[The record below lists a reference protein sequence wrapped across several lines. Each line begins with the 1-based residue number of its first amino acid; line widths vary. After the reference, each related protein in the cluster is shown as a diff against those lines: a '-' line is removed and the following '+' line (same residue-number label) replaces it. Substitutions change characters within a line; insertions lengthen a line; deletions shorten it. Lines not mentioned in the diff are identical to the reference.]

1 MMERLKKLDVGILF
15 ATLVLVV
22 FGIVFVYSS
31 SFAVAEHRFGGG
43 DFFLSRQAFRAVLGL
58 LCFLVFTVVDYHV
71 FGRIGG
77 VLYIG
82 SVLLLVYVL
91 TLPEEAAVNGAK
103 RWVKIGVFRMQVSE
117 FARMGLLIMLAK
129 QLSTMGDRIK
139 EWGVFLKM
147 IMLIGVVCGLVV
159 LEPDFSTAALIA
171 GISLTVLFVAGAR
184 VTHLAALGI
193 SVIPMAVVAIT
204 STPYRRQRLMGFLH
218 MESHEQD
225 LGYQTQQSLI
235 GLGNGGM
242 FGVGLGQ
249 GEQKLMFLP
258 EPHTDF
264 LFSILGEEIGL
275 IGLLIVFAIYGFL
288 IYRGMRVARHAPDAM
303 GRFLAFGFT
312 FTIATYVMV
321 HAMVNTGLV
330 PTTGVPM
337 PFLSY
342 GGMSLVFAMSAMGI
356 LLNISTQTMDR
367 TAPARIPVRSR
378 PKWKSSPKRT
388 RKNVRTRR

>member
-1 MMERLKKLDVGILF
+1 MERLKKLDVGILVS
-15 ATLVLVV
+15 TLVLVV

-31 SFAVAEHRFGGG
+31 SFAVAEQRFGGA
-43 DFFLSRQAFRAVLGL
+43 DFFLSRQAIRAVLGL
-58 LCFLVFTVVDYHV
+58 FCFLLFAVVDYHAI
-71 FGRIGG
+71 GRLGG
-77 VLYIG
+77 IFYVA

-91 TLPEEAAVNGAK
+91 TLPEESAVNGAK
-103 RWVKIGVFRMQVSE
+103 RWVKIGLFRMQVSE
-117 FARMGLLIMLAK
+117 LARMGLLIMLAK
-129 QLSTMGDRIK
+129 QLSTMGDRVR

-147 IMLIGVVCGLVV
+147 VMLIGVVCGLVV
-159 LEPDFSTAALIA
+159 LEPDFSTAVLIA

-184 VTHLAALGI
+184 FTHLVGLGL
-193 SVIPMAVVAIT
+193 SVIPLAIIAVT

-225 LGYQTQQSLI
+225 LGYQAQQALI
-235 GLGNGGM
+235 GLGNGGI

-264 LFSILGEEIGL
+264 VFSILGEEVGL
-275 IGLLIVFAIYGFL
+275 VGLLIVFAIYGFL
-288 IYRGMRVARHAPDAM
+288 IFRGIRVALHAPDLM
-303 GRFLAFGFT
+303 GRLLAFGFS

-342 GGMSLVFAMSAMGI
+342 GGMSLIFAMSAMGI
-356 LLNISTQTMDR
+356 LLNISTQTVDR
-367 TAPARIPVRSR
+367 PAPARAPVRSR
-378 PKWKSSPKRT
+378 PKWKNPTRRI
-388 RKNVRTRR
+388 RKNARTRRS